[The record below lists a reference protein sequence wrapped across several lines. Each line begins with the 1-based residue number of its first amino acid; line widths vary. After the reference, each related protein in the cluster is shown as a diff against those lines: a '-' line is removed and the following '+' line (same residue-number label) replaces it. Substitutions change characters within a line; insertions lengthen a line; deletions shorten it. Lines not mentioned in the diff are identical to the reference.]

1 MTRYYFDI
9 RDGKAFVKDDEG
21 MELPDIADAQ
31 IEAAEFLA
39 DVANEL
45 SMRPDNPAGH
55 PMSIEVRD
63 SEGPL
68 FLLSFDFLR
77 PKGP

>member
-21 MELPDIADAQ
+21 MELPDIA
-31 IEAAEFLA
+31 
-39 DVANEL
+39 
-45 SMRPDNPAGH
+45 GH

-77 PKGP
+77 RSA

>member
-9 RDGKAFVKDDEG
+9 RDGKAFVKNDEG

-55 PMSIEVRD
+55 PMSIEVP
-63 SEGPL
+63 G
-68 FLLSFDFLR
+68 LR
-77 PKGP
+77 GAAISTQF

>member
-45 SMRPDNPAGH
+45 SMRTDNPAGH

-77 PKGP
+77 RSA